1 LQSIFVN
8 LKNNEIVVI
17 IFKKKRVSRMITN
30 TELEY
35 KGDLYPSEI
44 VSFKQEGDSVY
55 FHTDNSVILK
65 LTVLRDSMIRFRY
78 TTKGYFSND
87 FSYAIDK
94 SHSHGYNFLEVTEDN
109 HHYQIKTSKV
119 QCRIQKIDMRV
130 SIYDLNENVL
140 LEDELGF
147 HWEESYEY
155 GGNIVKMSKA
165 SKDGECFYGLGDKAT
180 QLNLKGKRVENF
192 ATDQYAFSK
201 DQEPLYKVVPF
212 YIGLQK
218 KESYGIF
225 FDNTFRTY
233 FDFCHERRNV
243 TSFWAEGG
251 EMNYYFIYGPLMQDV
266 VTTYTDLT
274 GKPELPPLWALGYHQ
289 CKWSYYPESNVKEV
303 AAKFRE
309 LQIPCD
315 AIYLDIDY
323 MDGFRCFI
331 WNKNYF
337 PDPKRMVA
345 ELAEDGFKTIVIID
359 PGIKI
364 DKEYSIYKEALEK
377 DYFCKR
383 ADGPFMKGKVWPG
396 ECNFPDYTNPEVR
409 EWWAGL
415 FKELISD
422 IGVKGVWNDM
432 NEPAV
437 MEVPNK
443 TFPMDVRH
451 NYDGNPCSHRKAHN
465 IYGTQMAR
473 ATYHGVKRF
482 AYPKRPF
489 VITRSAYAGAQRY
502 TSSWTGDN
510 VASWEHLWIANIQV
524 QRMCISGMG
533 FTGSDIGG
541 FAEQPSGELYA
552 RWIQLGVFHPFCRTH
567 SSGDHGDQ
575 EPWAFDEEVIDI
587 TRKFVNLRYQL
598 LPYLYTMFWQYIEE
612 GIPMLKP
619 LVYYDQDDTQTHYRN
634 DEFIFGNQILV
645 CPILEPNSLGRRMY
659 IPNGQWYNYWTNEF
673 ISGGKEIWVD
683 TKFDQIPIFVKA
695 GAIIPKYP
703 VQQYVGEKEIT
714 ELTLDLYFNEG
725 KEKSEIY
732 EDAQDGYD
740 YKKGRYSL
748 LSLQTIGK
756 EKELIVQLHKEGK
769 YITSYS
775 TFKIN
780 LFGLPFSVK
789 EIEIDNVKID
799 FDRKSLDKENYLI
812 IDKEFTEL
820 HIIGN

>member
-1 LQSIFVN
+1 MIVN
-8 LKNNEIVVI
+8 
-17 IFKKKRVSRMITN
+17 TQ
-30 TELEY
+30 LEY
-35 KGDLYPSEI
+35 KGDLYPSKI
-44 VSFKQEGDSVY
+44 VSYEHEGDSI
-55 FHTDNSVILK
+55 FFNTDNKVILK
-65 LTVLRDSMIRFRY
+65 VTILRDSLIRFRF

-94 SHSHGYNFLEVTEDN
+94 SQLHGYNFLELTEEET
-109 HHYQIKTSKV
+109 YFQIRTSKV
-119 QCRIQKIDMRV
+119 KCKIQKTDLRL
-130 SIYDLNENVL
+130 SIYDLNDFL
-140 LEDELGF
+140 ILEDELGF

-155 GGNIVKMSKA
+155 GGNIVKMSKS

-180 QLNLKGKRVENF
+180 QMNLKGKRVENF
-192 ATDQYAFSK
+192 ATDQYAYQK

-212 YIGLQK
+212 YIGLHNKQ
-218 KESYGIF
+218 SYGIF
-225 FDNTFRTY
+225 FDNTFRTF
-233 FDFCHERRNV
+233 FDFCQERRNV

-251 EMNYYFIYGPLMQDV
+251 EMNYYFVYGPQMQDV

-274 GKPELPPLWALGYHQ
+274 GKPELPPLWVLGYHQ
-289 CKWSYYPESNVKEV
+289 CKWSYYPESKVKEITS
-303 AAKFRE
+303 KFRE
-309 LQIPCD
+309 LKIPCD

-323 MDGFRCFI
+323 MEGFRCFT

-337 PDPKRMVA
+337 PDPKKMVT
-345 ELAEDGFKTIVIID
+345 ELAEDGFKTVVIID

-364 DKEYSIYKEALEK
+364 DKDYWVYKEGLEK

-383 ADGPFMKGKVWPG
+383 ADGPYMKGKVWPG
-396 ECNFPDYTNPEVR
+396 ECNFPDYTNPVVR

-451 NYDGNPCSHRKAHN
+451 DYDGNPCSHRKAHN

-489 VITRSAYAGAQRY
+489 VITRSAYSGAQRY

-510 VASWEHLWIANIQV
+510 VATWEHLWIANIQV

-541 FAEQPSGELYA
+541 FAEQPTGELYA

-567 SSGDHGDQ
+567 SSGDHGNQ
-575 EPWAFDEEVIDI
+575 EPWAFDEEVINI
-587 TRKFVNLRYQL
+587 TRKFVSLRYQL

-634 DEFIFGNQILV
+634 DEFIFGNHILV
-645 CPILEPNSLGRRMY
+645 CPILEPNAIGRRMY
-659 IPNGQWYNYWTNEF
+659 IPRGEWYNYWTNEF
-673 ISGGKEIWVD
+673 ATGGREVWVD
-683 TKFDQIPIFVKA
+683 SKFDEIPVFVKA
-695 GAIIPKYP
+695 GSVIPKYP
-703 VQQYVGEKEIT
+703 VQQYVGELEFD
-714 ELTLDLYFNEG
+714 ELVLDYYFKMG
-725 KEKSEIY
+725 KEKSEVY

-740 YKKGRYSL
+740 YKKGRFSF
-748 LSLQTIGK
+748 LSFRTVGK
-756 EKELIVQLHKEGK
+756 EKEVIIQLYKEGK
-769 YITSYS
+769 YETPY
-775 TFKIN
+775 TKYKIN
-780 LFGLPFSVK
+780 FIGLPFKVT
-789 EIEIDNVKID
+789 EIEIDNEKIEFNAAD
-799 FDRKSLDKENYLI
+799 FESNHFLI
-812 IDKEFTEL
+812 VEKEFNEL
-820 HIIGN
+820 HIIGE

>member
-1 LQSIFVN
+1 
-8 LKNNEIVVI
+8 
-17 IFKKKRVSRMITN
+17 MITN
-30 TELEY
+30 TSLEY
-35 KGDLYPSEI
+35 KGDLYPSKI
-44 VSFKQEGDSVY
+44 VSYEHEGDSI
-55 FHTDNSVILK
+55 FFNTDNKVILK
-65 LTVLRDSMIRFRY
+65 VTILRDSLIRFRF

-94 SHSHGYNFLEVTEDN
+94 TQLHGYNFLEVTEEET
-109 HHYQIKTSKV
+109 YFQIRTSKV
-119 QCRIQKIDMRV
+119 KCKIQKADLRLA
-130 SIYDLNENVL
+130 IYDLNDFL
-140 LEDELGF
+140 ILEDELGF

-155 GGNIVKMSKA
+155 GGNIVKMSKFA
-165 SKDGECFYGLGDKAT
+165 KDGECYYGLGDKAT
-180 QLNLKGKRVENF
+180 QMNLKGKRVENF
-192 ATDQYAFSK
+192 ATDQYAYQK

-212 YIGLQK
+212 YIGLHNKQ
-218 KESYGIF
+218 SYGIF
-225 FDNTFRTY
+225 FDNTFRTF
-233 FDFCHERRNV
+233 FDFCQERRNV

-251 EMNYYFIYGPLMQDV
+251 EMNYYFVYGPQMQDV

-274 GKPELPPLWALGYHQ
+274 GKPELPPLWVLGYHQ
-289 CKWSYYPESNVKEV
+289 CKWSYYPENKVKEITS
-303 AAKFRE
+303 KFRE

-323 MDGFRCFI
+323 MDGFRCFT

-337 PDPKRMVA
+337 PDPKRMVS

-364 DKEYSIYKEALEK
+364 DKDYWVYKEALEK

-383 ADGPFMKGKVWPG
+383 ADGPYMKGKVWPG
-396 ECNFPDYTNPEVR
+396 ECNFPDYTNPIVR

-415 FKELISD
+415 FKELIAE

-451 NYDGNPCSHRKAHN
+451 VYDGNPCSHRKAHN

-510 VASWEHLWIANIQV
+510 VATWEHLWIANIQV
-524 QRMCISGMG
+524 QRLSISGMG

-541 FAEQPSGELYA
+541 FAEQPTGELYA

-567 SSGDHGDQ
+567 SSGDHGNQ
-575 EPWAFDEEVIDI
+575 EPWAFDEEVINI
-587 TRKFVNLRYQL
+587 TRKFVSLRYQL

-612 GIPMLKP
+612 GVPMLKP

-645 CPILEPNSLGRRMY
+645 CPILEPNAVGRRMY
-659 IPNGQWYNYWTNEF
+659 IPRGEWYNYWTNELF
-673 ISGGKEIWVD
+673 IGGREIWID
-683 TKFDQIPIFVKA
+683 TKFDEIPVFVKA

-703 VQQYVGEKEIT
+703 VQQYVGELEFD
-714 ELTLDLYFNEG
+714 ELTLDVYYKNG
-725 KEKSEIY
+725 KEQSAVY

-740 YKKGRYSL
+740 YKKGRYSY
-748 LSLQTIGK
+748 LSFRHVGK
-756 EKELIVQLHKEGK
+756 EKELIIQLHKEGK
-769 YITSYS
+769 YITPYS
-775 TFKIN
+775 KYKIN
-780 LFGLPFSVK
+780 LIGLPFKVV
-789 EIEIDNVKID
+789 EIEIDNEKIE
-799 FDRKSLDKENYLI
+799 FDKISFEQNNFLI
-812 IDKEFTEL
+812 VDKEFNEL
-820 HIIGN
+820 HIVGE

>member
-1 LQSIFVN
+1 
-8 LKNNEIVVI
+8 
-17 IFKKKRVSRMITN
+17 MITN

-35 KGDLYPSEI
+35 KGDLYPTKI
-44 VSFKQEGDSVY
+44 VSFEHDVDSIF

-65 LTVLRDSMIRFRY
+65 VTVLRDSMIRFRF
-78 TTKGYFSND
+78 TTKGYFSTD
-87 FSYAIDK
+87 FSYAVDK
-94 SHSHGYNFLEVTEDN
+94 SHSHGYNFLEVAEQEEF
-109 HHYQIKTSKV
+109 YLIKTSKV
-119 QCRIQKIDMRV
+119 KCRIQKADMRL
-130 SIYDLNENVL
+130 SIFDLDDAII

-155 GGNIVKMSKA
+155 GGNIVKMSKS

-180 QLNLKGKRVENF
+180 QMNLKGKRLENF
-192 ATDQYAFSK
+192 ATDQYAFQK

-212 YIGLQK
+212 YIGLQNK
-218 KESYGIF
+218 KSYGIF

-243 TSFWAEGG
+243 TSYWAEGG
-251 EMNYYFIYGPLMQDV
+251 EMNYYFIYGPQMQDV

-289 CKWSYYPESNVKEV
+289 CKWSYYPESNLKEV

-309 LQIPCD
+309 LKIPCD
-315 AIYLDIDY
+315 ALYLDIDY
-323 MDGFRCFI
+323 MDGFRCFT
-331 WNKNYF
+331 WNKDYF

-345 ELAEDGFKTIVIID
+345 ELADDGFKTVVIID

-364 DKEYSIYKEALEK
+364 DKEYAVYKEALEK

-383 ADGPFMKGKVWPG
+383 ADGPYMKGKVWPG
-396 ECNFPDYTNPEVR
+396 ECNFPDYTNPAVR

-451 NYDGNPCSHRKAHN
+451 DYDGNPCSHRKAHN

-510 VASWEHLWIANIQV
+510 IATWEHLWIANIQM
-524 QRMCISGMG
+524 QRMSISGMG

-575 EPWAFDEEVIDI
+575 EPWAFDEEVINI

-619 LVYYDQDDTQTHYRN
+619 LVYYDQEDIQTHYRN
-634 DEFIFGNQILV
+634 DEFVFGNQIVV
-645 CPILEPNSLGRRMY
+645 CPILEPNAVGRRMY
-659 IPNGQWYNYWTNEF
+659 IPRGMWYNYWTNEH
-673 ISGGKEIWVD
+673 INGGKEIWVD
-683 TKFDQIPIFVKA
+683 TKFDQIPIFIKA
-695 GAIIPKYP
+695 GAVIPKYP
-703 VQQYVGEKEIT
+703 VQQYVGEVEFD
-714 ELTLDLYFNEG
+714 ELKLDIYFKEG
-725 KEKSEIY
+725 KEKSVVY

-740 YKKGRYSL
+740 YKKGRYSF
-748 LSLQTIGK
+748 LSFQATGK
-756 EKELIVQLHKEGK
+756 EKELNIQLHKEGK
-769 YITSYS
+769 YDTNYS
-775 TFKIN
+775 QYKIN
-780 LFGLPFSVK
+780 FIGLPFKVK
-789 EIEIDNVKID
+789 MIEIDNVAVV
-799 FDRKSLDKENYLI
+799 FDVNALEEEGYLI
-812 IDKEFTEL
+812 VGKEFTAL
-820 HIIGN
+820 HLTGE

>member
-1 LQSIFVN
+1 
-8 LKNNEIVVI
+8 
-17 IFKKKRVSRMITN
+17 MITN

-35 KGDLYPSEI
+35 KGDLYPTKI
-44 VSFKQEGDSVY
+44 ISFEQDEVDSISFY
-55 FHTDNSVILK
+55 TDNSVILRV
-65 LTVLRDSMIRFRY
+65 TVLRDSLIRFRF
-78 TTKGYFSND
+78 TTKGYFSKD

-94 SHSHGYNFLEVTEDN
+94 SHSHGYNLLEVIEENDY
-109 HHYQIKTSKV
+109 YQIRTNKV
-119 QCRIQKIDMRV
+119 RCKIQKSDMRL
-130 SIYDLNENVL
+130 SIYDLEDKVI

-147 HWEESYEY
+147 HWEESYEF
-155 GGNIVKMSKA
+155 GGNIVKMSKS
-165 SKDGECFYGLGDKAT
+165 SKEGECFYGLGDKAT
-180 QLNLKGKRVENF
+180 QLNLKGKRIENF
-192 ATDQYAFSK
+192 ATDQYAFQK

-212 YIGLQK
+212 YIGLHNKQ
-218 KESYGIF
+218 SYGIF

-251 EMNYYFIYGPLMQDV
+251 EMNYYFIYGPQMQDV

-289 CKWSYYPESNVKEV
+289 CKWSYYPESNLKEV

-309 LQIPCD
+309 LKIPCD
-315 AIYLDIDY
+315 ALYLDIDY
-323 MDGFRCFI
+323 MDGFRCFT
-331 WNKNYF
+331 WNKEYF

-345 ELAEDGFKTIVIID
+345 ELAEDGFKTVVIID

-364 DKEYSIYKEALEK
+364 DKEYSVYKEALEK

-383 ADGPFMKGKVWPG
+383 ADGPYMKGKVWPG
-396 ECNFPDYTNPEVR
+396 ECNFPDYTNPAVR

-415 FKELISD
+415 FKELISE

-451 NYDGNPCSHRKAHN
+451 DYDGNPCSHRKAHN

-489 VITRSAYAGAQRY
+489 VITRSAYSGAQRY
-502 TSSWTGDN
+502 SSSWTGDN
-510 VASWEHLWIANIQV
+510 VATWEHLWIANIQV
-524 QRMCISGMG
+524 QRMSISGMG

-612 GIPMLKP
+612 GLPMLKP
-619 LVYYDQDDTQTHYRN
+619 LVYFDQEDIQTHYRN
-634 DEFIFGNQILV
+634 DEFVFGNQILV
-645 CPILEPNSLGRRMY
+645 CPILEPNALGRRMY
-659 IPNGQWYNYWTNEF
+659 IPRGNWFNYWTNEAVK
-673 ISGGKEIWVD
+673 GGKEIWVD
-683 TKFDQIPIFVKA
+683 TKFDEIPIFVKA
-695 GAIIPKYP
+695 GAVIPKYP
-703 VQQYVGEKEIT
+703 VQQYVGELEFD
-714 ELTLDLYFNEG
+714 ELALDIYFKEG
-725 KEKSEIY
+725 KEKSVVY

-748 LSLQTIGK
+748 LSFKTNGK
-756 EKELIVQLHKEGK
+756 ENELNIQLHKEGK
-769 YITSYS
+769 YDTHYS
-775 TFKIN
+775 KYILN
-780 LFGLPFSVK
+780 LIGLPFK
-789 EIEIDNVKID
+789 IKTIQIDNVEVAVDMDDLERTNSIT
-799 FDRKSLDKENYLI
+799 
-812 IDKEFTEL
+812 IDKEFSTL
-820 HIIGN
+820 QIIGE

>member
-1 LQSIFVN
+1 
-8 LKNNEIVVI
+8 
-17 IFKKKRVSRMITN
+17 MITN
-30 TELEY
+30 TSLEY
-35 KGDLYPSEI
+35 KGDLYPSKI
-44 VSFKQEGDSVY
+44 VSHEHEGDTIF
-55 FHTDNSVILK
+55 FHTANKVILK
-65 LTVLRDSMIRFRY
+65 VTILRDSLIRFRF

-94 SHSHGYNFLEVTEDN
+94 TQLHGYNFLELTEEET
-109 HHYQIKTSKV
+109 YFQIRTSKV
-119 QCRIQKIDMRV
+119 KCKIQKIDLRL
-130 SIYDLNENVL
+130 SIYDLNDL
-140 LEDELGF
+140 LILEDELGF

-155 GGNIVKMSKA
+155 GGNIVKMSKS

-180 QLNLKGKRVENF
+180 QMNLKGKRLENF
-192 ATDQYAFSK
+192 ATDQYAYQK
-201 DQEPLYKVVPF
+201 EQDPLYKVVPF
-212 YIGLQK
+212 YIGLQNK
-218 KESYGIF
+218 QSYGIF
-225 FDNTFRTY
+225 FDNTFRTF
-233 FDFCHERRNV
+233 FDFCQERRNV
-243 TSFWAEGG
+243 ASFWAEGG
-251 EMNYYFIYGPLMQDV
+251 EMNYYFIYGPQMQDV

-274 GKPELPPLWALGYHQ
+274 GKPELPPLWVLGYHQ
-289 CKWSYYPESNVKEV
+289 CKWSYYPESKVKEITS
-303 AAKFRE
+303 KFRE
-309 LQIPCD
+309 LKIPCD

-323 MDGFRCFI
+323 MEGFRCFT
-331 WNKNYF
+331 WNKDYF

-364 DKEYSIYKEALEK
+364 DKDYWVYQEALEK

-383 ADGPFMKGKVWPG
+383 ADGPYMKGKVWPG
-396 ECNFPDYTNPEVR
+396 ECNFPDYTNPAVR

-451 NYDGNPCSHRKAHN
+451 VYDGNPCSHRKAHN

-482 AYPKRPF
+482 TYPKRPF
-489 VITRSAYAGAQRY
+489 VITRSAYSGAQRY

-510 VASWEHLWIANIQV
+510 VATWEHLWLANIQV
-524 QRMCISGMG
+524 QRMSISGMG

-541 FAEQPSGELYA
+541 FAEQPTGELYA

-567 SSGDHGDQ
+567 SSGDHGNQ
-575 EPWAFDEEVIDI
+575 EPWAFDEEVINI

-645 CPILEPNSLGRRMY
+645 CPILEPNAVGRRMY
-659 IPNGQWYNYWTNEF
+659 IPRGEWYNYWTNEF
-673 ISGGKEIWVD
+673 TTGGREVWID
-683 TKFDQIPIFVKA
+683 TKFDEIPVFVKA

-703 VQQYVGEKEIT
+703 VQQYVGELEFN
-714 ELTLDLYFNEG
+714 ELTLDLYFKNG
-725 KEKSEIY
+725 KEKSVVY

-740 YKKGRYSL
+740 YKKGRYSF
-748 LSLQTIGK
+748 LSFRTIGK
-756 EKELIVQLHKEGK
+756 EKELIVQLHKDGK
-769 YITSYS
+769 YDTPY
-775 TFKIN
+775 TKYKIN
-780 LFGLPFSVK
+780 LIGLPFKVT
-789 EIEIDNVKID
+789 EIEIDNEKIA
-799 FDRKSLDKENYLI
+799 FDSFSFEENNFLI
-812 IDKEFTEL
+812 VDKEFNEL
-820 HIIGN
+820 HIIGE

>member
-1 LQSIFVN
+1 
-8 LKNNEIVVI
+8 
-17 IFKKKRVSRMITN
+17 MITN
-30 TELEY
+30 TSLEY
-35 KGDLYPSEI
+35 KGDLYPSKI
-44 VSFKQEGDSVY
+44 VSYEHEGDSI
-55 FHTDNSVILK
+55 FFNTDNKVILK
-65 LTVLRDSMIRFRY
+65 VTILRDSLIRFRF

-94 SHSHGYNFLEVTEDN
+94 TQLHGYNFLEVTEEET
-109 HHYQIKTSKV
+109 YFQIRTSKV
-119 QCRIQKIDMRV
+119 KCKIQKADLRL
-130 SIYDLNENVL
+130 SIYDLNDFL
-140 LEDELGF
+140 ILEDELGF

-155 GGNIVKMSKA
+155 GGNIVKMSKYA
-165 SKDGECFYGLGDKAT
+165 KDGECYYGLGDKAT
-180 QLNLKGKRVENF
+180 QMNLKGKRVENF
-192 ATDQYAFSK
+192 ATDQYAYQK

-212 YIGLQK
+212 YIGLHNKQ
-218 KESYGIF
+218 SYGIF
-225 FDNTFRTY
+225 FDNTFRTF
-233 FDFCHERRNV
+233 FDFCQERRNV

-251 EMNYYFIYGPLMQDV
+251 EMNYYFVYGPQMQDV

-274 GKPELPPLWALGYHQ
+274 GKPELPPLWVLGYHQ
-289 CKWSYYPESNVKEV
+289 CKWSYYPESKVKEITS
-303 AAKFRE
+303 KFRE

-323 MDGFRCFI
+323 MDGFRCFT

-337 PDPKRMVA
+337 PDPKRMVS

-364 DKEYSIYKEALEK
+364 DKDYWVYKEALEK

-383 ADGPFMKGKVWPG
+383 ADGPYMKGKVWPG
-396 ECNFPDYTNPEVR
+396 ECNFPDYTNPIVR

-415 FKELISD
+415 FKELIAD

-451 NYDGNPCSHRKAHN
+451 IYDGNPCSHRKAHN

-510 VASWEHLWIANIQV
+510 VATWEHLWIANIQV
-524 QRMCISGMG
+524 QRLSISGMG

-541 FAEQPSGELYA
+541 FAEQPTGELYA

-567 SSGDHGDQ
+567 SSGDHGNQ
-575 EPWAFDEEVIDI
+575 EPWAFDEEVINI
-587 TRKFVNLRYQL
+587 TRKFVSLRYQL

-612 GIPMLKP
+612 GVPMLKP

-645 CPILEPNSLGRRMY
+645 CPILEPNAVGRRMY
-659 IPNGQWYNYWTNEF
+659 IPRGEWYNYWTNELF
-673 ISGGKEIWVD
+673 VGGKEIWID
-683 TKFDQIPIFVKA
+683 TKFDEIPVFVKA

-703 VQQYVGEKEIT
+703 VQQYVGELEFD
-714 ELTLDLYFNEG
+714 ELTLDVYYKNG
-725 KEKSEIY
+725 KEQSAVY

-740 YKKGRYSL
+740 YKKGRYSY
-748 LSLQTIGK
+748 LSLRNIGK
-756 EKELIVQLHKEGK
+756 EKELIIQLHKKGK
-769 YITSYS
+769 YITPYS
-775 TFKIN
+775 KYKIN
-780 LFGLPFSVK
+780 LIGLPFKVA
-789 EIEIDNVKID
+789 EIEIDNEKIE
-799 FDRKSLDKENYLI
+799 FDKINFEQNNFLL
-812 IDKEFTEL
+812 IDKEFNEL
-820 HIIGN
+820 HIVGE